1 MHLGINVL
9 TMYYGEEI
17 SFIGLHDVFDFHK
30 IDILSF
36 VGRNVFIKNGKISV
50 FYVDKSDF
58 IEGAV

>member
-1 MHLGINVL
+1 
-9 TMYYGEEI
+9 MYSGEKT